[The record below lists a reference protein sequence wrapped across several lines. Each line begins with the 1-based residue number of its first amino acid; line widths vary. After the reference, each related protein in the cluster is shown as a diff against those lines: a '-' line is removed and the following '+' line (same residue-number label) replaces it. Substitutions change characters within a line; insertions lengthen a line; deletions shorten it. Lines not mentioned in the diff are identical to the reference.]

1 MKGVRDIQGGF
12 VECGS
17 RIIDTIRYSKL
28 GLGWIKGHL
37 WGRKREEERHRS

>member
-1 MKGVRDIQGGF
+1 MKRVRDIQGGF

-17 RIIDTIRYSKL
+17 QITDTIRYSKL

-37 WGRKREEERHRS
+37 RRRKREEESRRS